1 MSEDPPAKEYLS
13 IRFQE
18 LEQVTQFERIF
29 NLSKEFNK
37 KAKEGSDQ
45 LVWLNVVE
53 DEAEVEEF
61 TEDNKMAATD

>member
-1 MSEDPPAKEYLS
+1 M
-13 IRFQE
+13 
-18 LEQVTQFERIF
+18 TQFERIF

-45 LVWLNVVE
+45 LVWLNAVE

-61 TEDNKMAATD
+61 TEDNKMAATDD